1 MEVKASIK
9 NLNIA
14 PKKVRLV
21 AGLVRGKKVE
31 DALDQLRFL
40 NKKSAQSIADL
51 IRTGVA
57 NAEHNFKLSA
67 DNLMIKELR
76 VDKGMTLKRWT
87 PRAFGRATTINKIMS
102 HVNLVLAE
110 VQPTSSTKKATKE
123 EAAPAEVKKA
133 PAKKTTAQASKTQK
147 AASAKKAPAK
157 KATAKTTK
165 KK

>member
-21 AGLVRGKKVE
+21 AGLVRGKKVD

-51 IRTGVA
+51 IRAGIA

-67 DNLMIKELR
+67 DNLMIKEIR

-110 VQPTSSTKKATKE
+110 AQPSSANAEKKE
-123 EAAPAEVKKA
+123 GEAEP
-133 PAKKTTAQASKTQK
+133 Q
-147 AASAKKAPAK
+147 AKKAAVKKPAAQKAVAPKKTAAK
-157 KATAKTTK
+157 KPAAKKQTTK